1 MVVGTGFAVAGFG
14 VVVDGNGFAVVVTGP
29 KVIGSVLVVVGLVV
43 VAEGSDDVKSS
54 VSVVVIGFKGVVVS
68 CGLLVDVVV
77 VGGTIF
83 TTHLICPT
91 GQIF

>member
-29 KVIGSVLVVVGLVV
+29 KVIGSVLVVVGLV

-91 GQIF
+91 GQTF